1 MKRRNFLKGSLGTLY
16 MMASPNMAFP
26 DVKLPEKRLLVVLL
40 RGGLDGLAAVPPL
53 ADKNLSKI
61 RKDVLVQGA
70 NDLDGFF
77 GIHPNLKFL
86 ENEYHSGNAAFV
98 HATSFPYTGRSHFDG
113 QNIMETGSEQAYAV
127 TSGWVGRAMNA
138 AGFSSLAV
146 SLPIPIILRG
156 NEVNSNYFPTNF
168 SKATKKEYAE
178 VEKMWKSDSQLNG
191 MLKDISSRD
200 TMKHGR
206 GDTIDLVG
214 YAASQM
220 HKTNGPRVG
229 LLEIDGFD
237 THALQGNEQG
247 EHAELLEDL
256 DNILRVFKE
265 RMGPLYDDTAIV
277 TVTEFGRTAFEN
289 GTQGTDHGWASSMIL
304 AGGLVKG
311 KQVVSDWPGLSKRN
325 LFEDRDLTMT
335 IDARDIY
342 AEVVKTVFDLE
353 DDVISEHVFLGYKP
367 EKYYGLL
374 KKIIECIKLFNS

>member
-26 DVKLPEKRLLVVLL
+26 DVKLTEKRLLVVLL

-86 ENEYHSGNAAFV
+86 ESEYQSGNAAFV

-191 MLKDISSRD
+191 MLKDISSRH
-200 TMKHGR
+200 TTNHGR
-206 GDTIDLVG
+206 GDTIELIG
-214 YAASQM
+214 FAASQM
-220 HKTNGPRVG
+220 HKPNGPRVG

-256 DNILRVFKE
+256 DNILRFFKK

-289 GTQGTDHGWASSMIL
+289 GTQGTDHGWGSSMIL
-304 AGGLVKG
+304 AGGLVNG

-325 LFEDRDLTMT
+325 LFEDRDLKMT

-367 EKYYGLL
+367 EKYHGLL
-374 KKIIECIKLFNS
+374 KKS

>member
-26 DVKLPEKRLLVVLL
+26 DVKLSEKRLLVVLL

-178 VEKMWKSDSQLNG
+178 IEKMWKSDSQLNG

-214 YAASQM
+214 FAASQM

-311 KQVVSDWPGLSKRN
+311 KQVVSDWPGFSKRN

-342 AEVVKTVFDLE
+342 AEVIKTVFDLE

-374 KKIIECIKLFNS
+374 KKT

>member
-26 DVKLPEKRLLVVLL
+26 DVKLSEKRLLVVLL

-342 AEVVKTVFDLE
+342 AEVVKTVFELE

-374 KKIIECIKLFNS
+374 KKT

>member
-374 KKIIECIKLFNS
+374 KKT

>member
-342 AEVVKTVFDLE
+342 AEVIKTVFDLE

-374 KKIIECIKLFNS
+374 KKT

>member
-178 VEKMWKSDSQLNG
+178 VEKMWNSDSQLNG

-325 LFEDRDLTMT
+325 LFEDRDLKMT

-374 KKIIECIKLFNS
+374 KKT

>member
-342 AEVVKTVFDLE
+342 AEVIKTVFDLE

-374 KKIIECIKLFNS
+374 KKI

>member
-304 AGGLVKG
+304 AGGLIEG

-374 KKIIECIKLFNS
+374 KKT

>member
-26 DVKLPEKRLLVVLL
+26 DVKLSEKRLLVVLL

-342 AEVVKTVFDLE
+342 AEVVKVVFDLE

-374 KKIIECIKLFNS
+374 KKS

>member
-178 VEKMWKSDSQLNG
+178 VEKMWNSDSQLNG

-342 AEVVKTVFDLE
+342 AEVVKIVFDLE

-374 KKIIECIKLFNS
+374 KKS

>member
-26 DVKLPEKRLLVVLL
+26 DVKLTEKRLLVVLL

-220 HKTNGPRVG
+220 HKANGPRVG

-374 KKIIECIKLFNS
+374 KKT

>member
-367 EKYYGLL
+367 EKYHGLL
-374 KKIIECIKLFNS
+374 KKS

>member
-220 HKTNGPRVG
+220 HKKNGPRVG

-342 AEVVKTVFDLE
+342 AEVIKTVFDLE

-374 KKIIECIKLFNS
+374 KKT

>member
-26 DVKLPEKRLLVVLL
+26 GVKLSEKRLLVVLL

-70 NDLDGFF
+70 NNLDGFF

-265 RMGPLYDDTAIV
+265 RMGRLYDDTAIV

-374 KKIIECIKLFNS
+374 KKS

>member
-70 NDLDGFF
+70 NYLDGFF

-178 VEKMWKSDSQLNG
+178 VEKMWNSDSQLNG

-374 KKIIECIKLFNS
+374 KKT

>member
-26 DVKLPEKRLLVVLL
+26 DVKLSEKRLLVVLL

-77 GIHPNLKFL
+77 GVHPNLKFL
-86 ENEYHSGNAAFV
+86 ESEYQSGNAAFV

-191 MLKDISSRD
+191 MLKDISSRH
-200 TMKHGR
+200 TVNHGR
-206 GDTIDLVG
+206 GDTIELVG
-214 YAASQM
+214 FAASQM
-220 HKTNGPRVG
+220 HKPNGPRVG

-247 EHAELLEDL
+247 EHAELLEEL
-256 DNILRVFKE
+256 DNILRFFKK

-289 GTQGTDHGWASSMIL
+289 GTQGTDHGWGSSIIL

-325 LFEDRDLTMT
+325 LFEDRDLKMT

-374 KKIIECIKLFNS
+374 KKT

>member
-26 DVKLPEKRLLVVLL
+26 DVKLSEKRLLVVLL

-178 VEKMWKSDSQLNG
+178 IEKMWKSDSQLNG
-191 MLKDISSRD
+191 MLKDISTRD

-214 YAASQM
+214 FAASQM

-342 AEVVKTVFDLE
+342 AEVIKTVFDLE

-374 KKIIECIKLFNS
+374 KKT

>member
-26 DVKLPEKRLLVVLL
+26 DVKLTEKRLLVVLL

-86 ENEYHSGNAAFV
+86 ESEYQSGNAAFV

-168 SKATKKEYAE
+168 SKATQKEYAE

-200 TMKHGR
+200 TIKHGR
-206 GDTIDLVG
+206 GDTIELVG
-214 YAASQM
+214 FAASQM
-220 HKTNGPRVG
+220 HKPNGPRVG

-256 DNILRVFKE
+256 DNILRFFKK

-289 GTQGTDHGWASSMIL
+289 GTQGTDHGWGSSMIL
-304 AGGLVKG
+304 AGGLVNG

-325 LFEDRDLTMT
+325 LFEDRDLKMT

-353 DDVISEHVFLGYKP
+353 DDVISEHVFLGYNP
-367 EKYYGLL
+367 EKYHGLL
-374 KKIIECIKLFNS
+374 KKS

>member
-26 DVKLPEKRLLVVLL
+26 DVKLSEKRLLVVLL

-178 VEKMWKSDSQLNG
+178 IEKMWKSDSQLNG
-191 MLKDISSRD
+191 MLKDISTRD

-214 YAASQM
+214 FAASQM

-342 AEVVKTVFDLE
+342 AEVIKTVFDLE

-367 EKYYGLL
+367 EKYHGLL
-374 KKIIECIKLFNS
+374 KKT

>member
-156 NEVNSNYFPTNF
+156 NEVNSNYFPTMF

-220 HKTNGPRVG
+220 HKKNGPRVG

-256 DNILRVFKE
+256 DNILRVFKQ

-374 KKIIECIKLFNS
+374 KKT

>member
-26 DVKLPEKRLLVVLL
+26 DVKLSEKRLLVVLL

-342 AEVVKTVFDLE
+342 AEVIKTVFDLE

-374 KKIIECIKLFNS
+374 KKT

>member
-247 EHAELLEDL
+247 EHAELLEEL
-256 DNILRVFKE
+256 DNILRFFKK

-289 GTQGTDHGWASSMIL
+289 GTQGTDHGWGSSIIL

-325 LFEDRDLTMT
+325 LFEDRDLKMT

-374 KKIIECIKLFNS
+374 KKT

>member
-191 MLKDISSRD
+191 ILKDISSRD

-374 KKIIECIKLFNS
+374 KKT

>member
-26 DVKLPEKRLLVVLL
+26 DVKLSEKRLLVVLL

-70 NDLDGFF
+70 NDLVGFF

-86 ENEYHSGNAAFV
+86 ESEYQSGNAAFV

-168 SKATKKEYAE
+168 SKATQKEYAE

-200 TMKHGR
+200 TIKHGR
-206 GDTIDLVG
+206 GDTIELVG
-214 YAASQM
+214 FAASQM
-220 HKTNGPRVG
+220 HKPNGPRVG

-256 DNILRVFKE
+256 DNILRFFKK

-289 GTQGTDHGWASSMIL
+289 GTQGTDHGWGSSMIL
-304 AGGLVKG
+304 AGGLVNG
-311 KQVVSDWPGLSKRN
+311 KQVISDWPGLSKRN
-325 LFEDRDLTMT
+325 LFEDRDLKMT

-367 EKYYGLL
+367 EKYHGLL
-374 KKIIECIKLFNS
+374 KKT

>member
-26 DVKLPEKRLLVVLL
+26 DVKLSEKRLLVVLL

-178 VEKMWKSDSQLNG
+178 IEKMWKSDSQLNG

-220 HKTNGPRVG
+220 HKKNGPRVG

-342 AEVVKTVFDLE
+342 AEVIKTVFDLE

-374 KKIIECIKLFNS
+374 KKT

>member
-156 NEVNSNYFPTNF
+156 NEVNSNYFTTNF

-220 HKTNGPRVG
+220 HKVNGPRVG

-374 KKIIECIKLFNS
+374 KKT